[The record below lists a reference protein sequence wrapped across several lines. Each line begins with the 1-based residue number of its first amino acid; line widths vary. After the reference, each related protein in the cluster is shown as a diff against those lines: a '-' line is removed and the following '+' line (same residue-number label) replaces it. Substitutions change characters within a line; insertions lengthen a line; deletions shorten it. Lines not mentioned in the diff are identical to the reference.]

1 MSDPKYPDITVQLT
15 GENGNAFHK
24 IYFSSTLYLMNI
36 IDTILVEVKVK

>member
-1 MSDPKYPDITVQLT
+1 MSNPKYPEITARLV